1 MIISR
6 EARHSEVRGS
16 VLELELAVVNL
27 IRNAVEAVRGV
38 ESPRVVLEVS
48 CVGNKV
54 RFEVSDNGP
63 KLSEEKIRA
72 LASPISS
79 EKPEGLGLGL
89 SIVKHLVERHLG
101 ELVFRSGGGAAGDGL
116 AADIILPT
124 ASPDAGNEKET
135 TKEEMEKE
143 NRA

>member
-1 MIISR
+1 M
-6 EARHSEVRGS
+6 RGS
-16 VLELELAVVNL
+16 ILELELAVVNL

-38 ESPRVVLEVS
+38 GSPRVVLEVS
-48 CVGNKV
+48 SVGNKV

-89 SIVKHLVERHLG
+89 SIVKHLVERHQG
-101 ELVFRSGGGAAGDGL
+101 ELVFRSGGGAAGEGL
-116 AADIILPT
+116 AADIILPM
-124 ASPDAGNEKET
+124 ASQDAGNEQEKT
-135 TKEEMEKE
+135 EEKNERNEKE
-143 NRA
+143 IRA

>member
-1 MIISR
+1 MPLLTAAVTEYEPHEPPHR
-6 EARHSEVRGS
+6 EHPVAHGRQPLRIDRPHPAGGEFRRHD
-16 VLELELAVVNL
+16 A
-27 IRNAVEAVRGV
+27 
-38 ESPRVVLEVS
+38 
-48 CVGNKV
+48 
-54 RFEVSDNGP
+54 
-63 KLSEEKIRA
+63 
-72 LASPISS
+72 
-79 EKPEGLGLGL
+79 PEGLGLGL